1 MKTGLNNISQKPFNT
16 LFVLW
21 QI

>member
-1 MKTGLNNISQKPFNT
+1 MKTGLINISQKPFNT
-16 LFVLW
+16 IFLLW